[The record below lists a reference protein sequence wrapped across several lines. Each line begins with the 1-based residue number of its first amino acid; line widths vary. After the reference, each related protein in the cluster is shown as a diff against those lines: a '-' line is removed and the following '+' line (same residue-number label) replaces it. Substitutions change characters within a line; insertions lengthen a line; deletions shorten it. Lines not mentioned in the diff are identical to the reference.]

1 MNCIVKISVLV
12 LLAVGTLRAQTPASR
27 PFVDPELDKLIEAGL
42 SFNPDVKNA
51 LSRVEEARIRIRVA
65 ESYLQPTVRG
75 NPGIQTQSLS
85 PNRPVQFVNVRAQ
98 RVQLTTFQIPV
109 DASFELDLFRRLRQ
123 GVRLSEIQTQI
134 TEADVR
140 ITRLAVASEIA
151 RLYALVRSNDAEQTV
166 FDRTLSARDSVL
178 AVVRERFRIGLTSEI
193 DVRRA
198 ETEIGNLKTQ
208 QSALQRSRHELENG
222 LAILTGQS
230 PESFTLSR
238 AILPTYP
245 TPTYA
250 TITPELLKNR
260 PDIQQTDLQ
269 IAAADVNADIASKAL
284 KPRIIAAGSGGL
296 ISGRV
301 GDVLLPSSYTYTVG
315 ATASFPIYEGRRNRE
330 NINLAKQQVQTART
344 VVDQRLVNAQ
354 REAEVALDNIRDL
367 ETQITNQQNVIET
380 AGKTE
385 LLVRDVYKKGL
396 TTYLDVLDAQRTS
409 LEAERQ
415 LAQLQGQRLIYAV
428 ALWKALGGQ

>member
-1 MNCIVKISVLV
+1 MNCIVKISGLV

>member
-1 MNCIVKISVLV
+1 MNCIVKISGLV
-12 LLAVGTLRAQTPASR
+12 LLAVSTLRAQTPASR

-65 ESYLQPTVRG
+65 ESYLHPTVRG

-109 DASFELDLFRRLRQ
+109 DASFELDLFRRLKQ

-134 TEADVR
+134 TEADVQ

-151 RLYALVRSNDAEQTV
+151 RLYALVRANDAEQIV
-166 FDRTLSARDSVL
+166 FDRTLTARDSVL

-230 PESFTLSR
+230 PESFTLARSV
-238 AILPTYP
+238 LPMYP
-245 TPTYA
+245 TPVYA

-269 IAAADVNADIASKAL
+269 ISAADVNADIASKAL
-284 KPRIIAAGSGGL
+284 KPRVIAAGSGGL

-301 GDVLLPSSYTYTVG
+301 GDVFLPSSYTYTVG

-330 NINLAKQQVQTART
+330 NINLARQQVQTART
-344 VVDQRLVNAQ
+344 VIDQRLVNAQ

-367 ETQITNQQNVIET
+367 ETQIANQQNVIET

>member
-1 MNCIVKISVLV
+1 MNCIVKISGLV
-12 LLAVGTLRAQTPASR
+12 LLAVSTLRAQTPASR

-65 ESYLQPTVRG
+65 ESYLHPTVRG

-134 TEADVR
+134 TEADVQ

-151 RLYALVRSNDAEQTV
+151 RLYALVRANDAEQTV
-166 FDRTLSARDSVL
+166 FDRTLTARDSVL

-230 PESFTLSR
+230 PESFTLARSV
-238 AILPTYP
+238 LPMYP
-245 TPTYA
+245 TPVYA

-269 IAAADVNADIASKAL
+269 ISAADVNADIASKAL
-284 KPRIIAAGSGGL
+284 KPRVIAAGSGGL

-301 GDVLLPSSYTYTVG
+301 GDVFLPSSYTYTVG

-330 NINLAKQQVQTART
+330 NINLARQQVQTART
-344 VVDQRLVNAQ
+344 VIDQRLVNAQ

-367 ETQITNQQNVIET
+367 ETQIANQQNVIET

>member
-1 MNCIVKISVLV
+1 MNCIVKISGLV

-330 NINLAKQQVQTART
+330 NINLAKQQVQTTRT

>member
-1 MNCIVKISVLV
+1 MNCIVKISGLV
-12 LLAVGTLRAQTPASR
+12 LLAVSTLRAQTPASR

-123 GVRLSEIQTQI
+123 GVRLTEIQTQI
-134 TEADVR
+134 TEADVQ

-238 AILPTYP
+238 ATLPSYP

-301 GDVLLPSSYTYTVG
+301 GDVFLPSSYTYTAG

-428 ALWKALGGQ
+428 ALWKALGGL

>member
-1 MNCIVKISVLV
+1 MNCIVKISGLV

-330 NINLAKQQVQTART
+330 NINLAKQQVQTAHT

>member
-1 MNCIVKISVLV
+1 MNCIVKISGLV
-12 LLAVGTLRAQTPASR
+12 LLAVSTLRAQTPASR

-65 ESYLQPTVRG
+65 ESYLHPTVRG

-134 TEADVR
+134 TEADVQ

-151 RLYALVRSNDAEQTV
+151 RLYALVRANDAEQTV
-166 FDRTLSARDSVL
+166 FDRTLTARDSVL

-230 PESFTLSR
+230 PEALRWLDLFYRCIQRLFTLQ
-238 AILPTYP
+238 L
-245 TPTYA
+245 
-250 TITPELLKNR
+250 R
-260 PDIQQTDLQ
+260 P
-269 IAAADVNADIASKAL
+269 
-284 KPRIIAAGSGGL
+284 
-296 ISGRV
+296 
-301 GDVLLPSSYTYTVG
+301 
-315 ATASFPIYEGRRNRE
+315 SF
-330 NINLAKQQVQTART
+330 
-344 VVDQRLVNAQ
+344 
-354 REAEVALDNIRDL
+354 
-367 ETQITNQQNVIET
+367 
-380 AGKTE
+380 
-385 LLVRDVYKKGL
+385 
-396 TTYLDVLDAQRTS
+396 
-409 LEAERQ
+409 
-415 LAQLQGQRLIYAV
+415 
-428 ALWKALGGQ
+428 

>member
-1 MNCIVKISVLV
+1 M
-12 LLAVGTLRAQTPASR
+12 LLAVSTLRAQTPASR

-65 ESYLQPTVRG
+65 ESYLHPTVRG

-109 DASFELDLFRRLRQ
+109 DASFELDLFRRLKQ

-134 TEADVR
+134 TEADVQ

-151 RLYALVRSNDAEQTV
+151 RLYALVRANDAEQIV
-166 FDRTLSARDSVL
+166 FDRTLTARDSVL

-230 PESFTLSR
+230 PESFTLARSV
-238 AILPTYP
+238 LPMYP
-245 TPTYA
+245 TPVYA

-269 IAAADVNADIASKAL
+269 ISAADVNADIASKAL
-284 KPRIIAAGSGGL
+284 KPRVIAAGSGGL

-301 GDVLLPSSYTYTVG
+301 GDVFLPSSYTYTVG

-330 NINLAKQQVQTART
+330 NINLARQQVQTART
-344 VVDQRLVNAQ
+344 VIDQRLVNAQ

-367 ETQITNQQNVIET
+367 ETQIANQQNVIET

>member
-1 MNCIVKISVLV
+1 MNCIVKISGLV

-330 NINLAKQQVQTART
+330 NINLAKQQVQTTRT

-415 LAQLQGQRLIYAV
+415 LAQLHGQRLIYAV